1 MKGRVHLEERTL
13 RLALIHQTKGASRV
27 LLRQFLQFDP
37 SLKFVFSLSVK
48 DLTSNFK
55 LSSKRA
61 STFVTHLHSVSNR
74 KQLLTNLSECALLP
88 FWHPNYPRSL
98 RSIPDAPL
106 LLYAKG
112 DIKLLG
118 KDSYLSIV
126 GTRKCSNL
134 ALASVKKVLP
144 PLLNEGFVIVSGM
157 AEGIDSVAHEL
168 TEDLGG
174 KTIAV
179 LGFGF
184 QYCYPKVNK
193 PLMQTL
199 AHNHLLLSE
208 YPPHIPPRKW
218 HFPERNR
225 IISGLGFGTLVVEAK
240 ERSGTLITVDQALEQ
255 GREVFAIPGSI
266 LNDFSSGCNKMI
278 QDGAKLVQNAH
289 DILEEWE
296 VQKGK

>member
-1 MKGRVHLEERTL
+1 MKGRVRLEARTL
-13 RLALIHQTKGASRV
+13 RLALIHQTKGSSRA
-27 LLRQFLQFDP
+27 LLRKFLQFDP
-37 SLKFVFSLSVK
+37 SLEFVFSLSLK
-48 DLTSNFK
+48 ELTSNFN

-61 STFVTHLHSVSNR
+61 STFLTHLHSNSNR
-74 KQLLTNLSECALLP
+74 KQLLTNISECTLLP
-88 FWHPNYPRSL
+88 LWHPSYPKLL

-112 DIKLLG
+112 DLKLLRME
-118 KDSYLSIV
+118 SYLSIV

-144 PLLNEGFVIVSGM
+144 PLLDEGFVIVSGM
-157 AEGIDSVAHEL
+157 AEGVDSIAHDL
-168 TEDLGG
+168 TVELGG
-174 KTIAV
+174 KTIAI

-184 QYCYPKVNK
+184 QYCYPNANQ
-193 PLMQTL
+193 PLMETL
-199 AHNHLLLSE
+199 AQKHLLLSE

-225 IISGLGFGTLVVEAK
+225 IISGLSFGTLVVEAK

-266 LNDFSSGCNKMI
+266 VNDVSSGCNKMI

-289 DILEEWE
+289 DILEEWIE
-296 VQKGK
+296 